1 MAQRPLEASTGPS
14 RAHLDPDSTLR
25 QRPAANTLAGH
36 MVWGANVSCPKCGA
50 GMPADYVYCGRC
62 GTRLES
68 PGEVEGETRQV
79 TVLFAD
85 ISGFNALA
93 ERLGPEE
100 LHENMRTVWDLIAAD
115 IRSNA
120 GLIEKYIGDAVVAA
134 FGAVGDDNID
144 HPEQAQRAALG
155 ILAALERANGRIV
168 ERTERRLALR
178 IGINTGIAVTGAIGD
193 RESEFGVLGD

>member
-1 MAQRPLEASTGPS
+1 
-14 RAHLDPDSTLR
+14 
-25 QRPAANTLAGH
+25 

-85 ISGFNALA
+85 ISGFTALA

-100 LHENMRTVWDLIAAD
+100 LHENMRTAWDAIAAE
-115 IRSNA
+115 I
-120 GLIEKYIGDAVVAA
+120 
-134 FGAVGDDNID
+134 
-144 HPEQAQRAALG
+144 
-155 ILAALERANGRIV
+155 RANGGALQKDK
-168 ERTERRLALR
+168 RRAGLA
-178 IGINTGIAVTGAIGD
+178 GVGAGG
-193 RESEFGVLGD
+193 EGEGETPAAPHPAPP

>member
-1 MAQRPLEASTGPS
+1 
-14 RAHLDPDSTLR
+14 
-25 QRPAANTLAGH
+25 

-85 ISGFNALA
+85 ISGFTALA

-100 LHENMRTVWDLIAAD
+100 LHENMRTAWDAIAAE
-115 IRSNA
+115 I
-120 GLIEKYIGDAVVAA
+120 
-134 FGAVGDDNID
+134 
-144 HPEQAQRAALG
+144 
-155 ILAALERANGRIV
+155 RANGG
-168 ERTERRLALR
+168 ALQEENR
-178 IGINTGIAVTGAIGD
+178 HAPRPGVGAGGQGEGHP
-193 RESEFGVLGD
+193 RQAEPAAPPLLPA

>member
-1 MAQRPLEASTGPS
+1 
-14 RAHLDPDSTLR
+14 
-25 QRPAANTLAGH
+25 

-85 ISGFNALA
+85 ISGFTALA

-100 LHENMRTVWDLIAAD
+100 LHENMRTAWDAIAAE
-115 IRSNA
+115 IRANG
-120 GLIEKYIGDAVVAA
+120 GLNQKDHGGARARGV
-134 FGAVGDDNID
+134 GAVGDEAD
-144 HPEQAQRAALG
+144 HPERAQRAALA
-155 ILAALERANGRIV
+155 ILGAL
-168 ERTERRLALR
+168 
-178 IGINTGIAVTGAIGD
+178 D
-193 RESEFGVLGD
+193 REN